1 MKFSNIF
8 KSKLDSFK
16 NMINNAN
23 NYDLLSYIILLI
35 LVIAYYFNYYDYKKF
50 NKVKKDIYKMN
61 NKVLKMKRRLQGLD
75 LDKVLSQKNTTKD
88 TNDKMVTNIKN
99 KMQKEIDNISNNIS
113 KLTENVNKKN
123 NELNNNLKLNNNKI
137 SNIDTLMTSDTK
149 NIKSIK
155 NLINKDIKKTNR
167 LESLVKLQ
175 NINVANSIKKIH
187 QAKTDVIDNL
197 INKVEDTIDQNIDR
211 NGRFKYTGSFISSGK
226 KERDILEN
234 NNIVNAFERLSENL
248 ICKITKDKIEIPWK
262 KYIYEWDGEKYTDI
276 NNKKY
281 YLKYTYKI
289 DDAYRFQ
296 DQNNGI
302 IYFKYLKETS
312 QPKIDKSNVSQKK
325 KESNI
330 KEVST
335 QVQLQTMKK
344 NIISINTNN
353 NNNNKKK
360 LLTFISK
367 LHAKHKQKMNNPNGI
382 WKVCHDKCS
391 ACDINKDEKCYKCLK
406 NCNIIH
412 ECFKNNVKELMSKL
426 KNDLHKKVYSK
437 NNNYD
442 NDSFYNILNDTK
454 NNYFKENTLNN
465 KCYGYYYNELMIEAR
480 PFNFTDEEKK
490 KISSN
495 LDHYCSLVS
504 LAKCGMKQTDSIKWL
519 NKNKNKN
526 KNKN

>member
-1 MKFSNIF
+1 
-8 KSKLDSFK
+8 
-16 NMINNAN
+16 MINNAN
-23 NYDLLSYIILLI
+23 NYDLLSYIFLLM
-35 LVIAYYFNYYDYKKF
+35 LAIAYYFNYDDYKKF

-61 NKVLKMKRRLQGLD
+61 RKVLTMKNNLQGLD

-88 TNDKMVTNIKN
+88 NNDKKVTDIKN
-99 KMQKEIDNISNNIS
+99 KMQKEIENISNNMS
-113 KLTENVNKKN
+113 KLTDNVNKKN
-123 NELNNNLKLNNNKI
+123 NEINNNLNINNNRI
-137 SNIDTLMTSDTK
+137 NTIDTLVSSDT
-149 NIKSIK
+149 NEIESIRNVIK
-155 NLINKDIKKTNR
+155 KDIGKISK

-175 NINVANSIKKIH
+175 NINVANSIKQIQKAKI
-187 QAKTDVIDNL
+187 DVIDDL
-197 INKVEDTIDQNIDR
+197 INKVENAIDQNIDK
-211 NGRFKYTGSFISSGK
+211 NGRFKYTSSFISSGK

-234 NNIVNAFERLSENL
+234 NNVVNAFERLSENL

-262 KYIYEWDGEKYTDI
+262 KYIYEWDGKKYTDTT
-276 NNKKY
+276 NKKY

-289 DDAYRFQ
+289 DDMYRFL

-312 QPKIDKSNVSQKK
+312 QPEKNKSLSIINKPEPTDKSNVYQNK

-330 KEVST
+330 KQVST

-344 NIISINTNN
+344 NIIIINTNN

-367 LHAKHKQKMNNPNGI
+367 LHDKHKQKMNNPSGI

-391 ACDINKDEKCYKCLK
+391 ACDISKDEKCYKCLK

-412 ECFKNNVKELMSKL
+412 ECFKNNVTELMSKL

-442 NDSFYNILNDTK
+442 NDRFYNILNDTK
-454 NNYFKENTLNN
+454 NNYFKENKLNN
-465 KCYGYYYNELMIEAR
+465 KYYGYYYNELMIEAR

-526 KNKN
+526 